1 MRALTLFLVTVVCA
15 LAGSRPASAQT
26 PPPPPPGGAATELRK
41 ADGSSAGSV
50 VMIAENG
57 VVHVRARLSGL
68 PSGFHGFHVHTAGSC
83 VPPAFTSAGGHFNP
97 TGAVHPNH
105 AGDMPLLYVAGDG
118 AAFTSFETDR
128 FTIAQLFD
136 ADGSAIVVHASPD
149 NHAHIPADRYD
160 PDPDTT
166 TLATG
171 DAGSR
176 LACGV
181 LSPQGTAPI
190 APVTTAAVRADMRA
204 TTGAAAGFVV
214 LREEGGKVRVSGE
227 LTGLT
232 SGFHGFHVHEVG
244 RCEAPAFTSAG
255 GHLNP
260 SGASHPGHT
269 GDVPVL
275 YAGRDGTASMD
286 FTTDRF
292 RMGDVI
298 DLNGSAIIV
307 HASPDNYANIP
318 TDRYD
323 PDPDATTLA
332 TGDAGAR
339 VLWGVPSTLTPCEL
353 EAAPRRARAGQ
364 RAAIGIRAADPRRGA
379 PLARAYVEVRGAG
392 VARTVRTSA
401 AGTARA
407 VVRPRRRGSLRLSIA
422 PSLET
427 RGCRAN
433 VRVFPRRGTRDGI
446 ALTGRAI
453 RDG

>member
-1 MRALTLFLVTVVCA
+1 MRRFLASVVLA
-15 LAGSRPASAQT
+15 LAAVVAAEPAVAQPSASAVMT
-26 PPPPPPGGAATELRK
+26 TSAGT
-41 ADGSSAGSV
+41 SAGSV
-50 VMIAENG
+50 TLVTETAK
-57 VVHVRARLSGL
+57 VRVRADLTRL
-68 PSGFHGFHVHTAGSC
+68 PPGFHAFHLHSVGSC
-83 VPPAFTSAGGHFNP
+83 VGP
-97 TGAVHPNH
+97 TFA
-105 AGDMPLLYVAGDG
+105 
-118 AAFTSFETDR
+118 
-128 FTIAQLFD
+128 
-136 ADGSAIVVHASPD
+136 
-149 NHAHIPADRYD
+149 
-160 PDPDTT
+160 
-166 TLATG
+166 
-171 DAGSR
+171 
-176 LACGV
+176 
-181 LSPQGTAPI
+181 
-190 APVTTAAVRADMRA
+190 
-204 TTGAAAGFVV
+204 
-214 LREEGGKVRVSGE
+214 
-227 LTGLT
+227 
-232 SGFHGFHVHEVG
+232 
-244 RCEAPAFTSAG
+244 SAG

-260 SGASHPGHT
+260 AGAAHPSHA
-269 GDVPVL
+269 GDMPVVFVN
-275 YAGRDGTASMD
+275 ADGTAVIEL
-286 FTTDRF
+286 TTDRF
-292 RMGDVI
+292 RVA
-298 DLNGSAIIV
+298 DLFDADGSAIIV